1 MIYLKR
7 FVGDIRFWILLSFI
21 LRLYHITNPPLEVI
35 HNWRQ
40 TTVTMPARN
49 FVETGPD
56 IFFPKVDFAGE
67 KTGITG
73 MEFPLLNYLIYLVS
87 LVFGYEHW
95 YGRLINLFF
104 SCVGLFYFYKLVKKY
119 FTQQVAFNATFLLI
133 FSIWFSYSR
142 KIMPDTFSVSL
153 VLIGLFYGTEYFDN
167 KPNVKNIVLYLVF
180 VFFGVL
186 SKLPAGALLI
196 VFLLFIFNK
205 GVPLSRKFIFSLVSL
220 LIIAPVAAWYF
231 YWVPYLTITFGF
243 DHFFMGKSI
252 TDGAYEIIQ
261 NYNMALEKF
270 YKQALGFTGFIV
282 FVCCTVILI
291 RQKEKTLKW
300 ILVLCSLSFLFIVL
314 KAGLTFCMHSYYV
327 IPFAPVMALVCGF
340 VISGLKNNKFAI
352 IILSLIAIECI
363 LTNNAD
369 FYIKEQGYAILELEK
384 DLDKFSKRSD
394 LIMINSGIYPTP
406 MYFSHRKGWI
416 GSNEAIS
423 DSTYIGQ
430 LKNKGLKFIVILKR
444 TFGSDVS
451 LKYERVV
458 SNENY
463 AIYRL

>member
-1 MIYLKR
+1 MTYLKR
-7 FVGDIRFWILLSFI
+7 LVGDIRFWILLSFI

-252 TDGAYEIIQ
+252 TEGVYEIIQ

-282 FVCCTVILI
+282 FVCCTVMLI
-291 RQKEKTLKW
+291 RQKEKVLKW
-300 ILVLCSLSFLFIVL
+300 VLVLCSLSFLFIVF
-314 KAGLTFCMHSYYV
+314 KAGLTFCRHSYYI

-340 VISGLKNNKFAI
+340 VISGLKNKKFAI
-352 IILSLIAIECI
+352 TILSLIAIECV

-416 GSNEAIS
+416 DNNEAIS

>member
-1 MIYLKR
+1 MVYLKR

-56 IFFPKVDFAGE
+56 IFYPKVDFAGE

-104 SCVGLFYFYKLVKKY
+104 SCIGLFYFYKLIKKY
-119 FTQQVAFNATFLLI
+119 FTQQAAFNATFILI

-153 VLIGLFYGTEYFDN
+153 VLIGMFYGTEYFDN
-167 KPNVKNIVLYLVF
+167 KPNTKNILLYCVF
-180 VFFGVL
+180 VLLGVL
-186 SKLPAGALLI
+186 SKLPAAAILV

-205 GVPLSRKFIFSLVSL
+205 GVPLSRKLIFSSLSL

-231 YWVPYLTITFGF
+231 YWVPYLNKAFGF
-243 DHFFMGKSI
+243 DHFFMGKSVTQGI
-252 TDGAYEIIQ
+252 YEIIQ
-261 NYNMALEKF
+261 NYDTALEKF
-270 YKQALGFTGFIV
+270 YKQALGFSGCIV
-282 FVCCTVILI
+282 FVCCVIALI
-291 RQKEKTLKW
+291 KKKEKTQTW
-300 ILVLCSLSFLFIVL
+300 ILLLCSVSFLFIVL

-327 IPFAPVMALVCGF
+327 IPFAPVMALVCGLILSELKNKKF
-340 VISGLKNNKFAI
+340 VIAI
-352 IILSLIAIECI
+352 LCIITIECI

-369 FYIKEQGYAILELEK
+369 FYIKEQAYAILNLEK
-384 DLDKFSKRSD
+384 DLDKFSKHND
-394 LIMINSGIYPTP
+394 LIIINSGEYPTP
-406 MYFSHRKGWI
+406 MYFAHRKGWI
-416 GSNEAIS
+416 DSNEAIS
-423 DSTYIGQ
+423 DTTNIEW
-430 LKNKGLKFIVILKR
+430 LKKKGLKFIVILKR

-451 LKYERVV
+451 LKYEQVL
-458 SNENY
+458 SNNNY
-463 AIYRL
+463 TIYKL